1 MTAQQ
6 SGSSLPAER
15 HDEERALG
23 AATAGGKA
31 AVGVE
36 RVGTC
41 GIGHSDMDEHEEHVE
56 HDALLGLE
64 PRSTYPGRGCAGLWK
79 TAGRGSPCGEGGSA
93 CGDELFEESAGLVMT
108 GRGSPRGE
116 GGGVIT
122 GRFAPRG
129 ESGGEDMGGEGGGE
143 RRPAALCMRADG
155 SSNANG
161 SSSSVEPAPSESEP
175 PP

>member
-1 MTAQQ
+1 MTAQ

-23 AATAGGKA
+23 AATAGGTA

-64 PRSTYPGRGCAGLWK
+64 PRSTYPGRGCAGLRK
-79 TAGRGSPCGEGGSA
+79 TAGRGSPCGEGGSP
-93 CGDELFEESAGLVMT
+93 CDDGLFEEGAGLVMT
-108 GRGSPRGE
+108 GRVSPWGE
-116 GGGVIT
+116 GGGVAT

-129 ESGGEDMGGEGGGE
+129 EGGGEDMGGEGGGE
-143 RRPAALCMRADG
+143 RRPAALGMRAAG
-155 SSNANG
+155 SANANG
-161 SSSSVEPAPSESEP
+161 SSSSAEPSESGSP
-175 PP
+175 P